1 MARITIMTVWYYQV
15 MKAISLKLPDEV
27 DARLASHAE
36 ALGKTKSQ
44 VTREAIT
51 SLLDQQ
57 GAGRGSCLDLVRDLV
72 GSAKGPGDLASNK
85 KHLRGYGR

>member
-1 MARITIMTVWYYQV
+1 

-27 DARLASHAE
+27 DARLASHTE

-44 VTREAIT
+44 LIRDALTSFLDRE
-51 SLLDQQ
+51 
-57 GAGRGSCLDLVRDLV
+57 GADHGSCLDLVRDLV
-72 GSAKGPGDLASNK
+72 GTASGPGDLASNK